1 MSYNIIDIILV
12 AITVFILTYSF
23 FKGFIKRM
31 SWSFATV
38 SAFIVSCISAKYVN
52 EYFNFTDS
60 SNKIIVFVGLL
71 VILLIVFK
79 IILNLISKKLK
90 DRAVLGTADRIL
102 GLAIGILQSAAIVFI
117 VSILAFYLLNKYTAD
132 SIIVNSI
139 AELLNL
145 KG

>member
-38 SAFIVSCISAKYVN
+38 GAFIVSCISAKYVN